1 MGMKSLLAISAVLC
15 IGLAACGH
23 STTEKSGA
31 SDASIAPATNTTT
44 ATTSTSAVSARPSLR
59 NLKGDEDD
67 DETGE
72 NLGNSSKDNDADFD
86 NDYKPSPGYYDPDDG
101 AVRNW
106 GHAAPPALDKTLTG
120 IVQRYFAAAAAG
132 NGKGA
137 CALITPVFVHAI
149 PEDYGQAPGPVYLRG
164 KTCAAVMT
172 KLFKHA
178 HRELAGGTVVT
189 GVRVGG
195 GEALV
200 LIGSPTMIARYVA
213 LRRSHGSWRVN
224 GLLGAQMP

>member
-1 MGMKSLLAISAVLC
+1 MKSSLVISAVLSLC

-23 STTEKSGA
+23 STTEKNVTSGGSTA
-31 SDASIAPATNTTT
+31 VATNTT
-44 ATTSTSAVSARPSLR
+44 AATSTSAASVPPSLR

-106 GHAAPPALDKTLTG
+106 GRAAPPALERTLTG
-120 IVQRYFAAAAAG
+120 MVERYFAAAAG
-132 NGKGA
+132 GDGKGA
-137 CALITPVFVHAI
+137 CALIDPVFVHAI

-164 KTCAAVMT
+164 KTCGAVMG
-172 KLFKHA
+172 KLFEHA

-195 GEALV
+195 SEALV
-200 LIGSPTMIARYVA
+200 LVGSPTMSARYVA
-213 LRRSHGSWRVN
+213 LRRSRGRWRIF
-224 GLLGAQMP
+224 GLLGTQMP